1 MSNTEKSQFLLLFRS
16 PQAGPD
22 PTPEEMQQIFG
33 KWMAWLKALKAK
45 GQYVG
50 GDRLDDAGKVVR
62 SPRGASVTDGPYAE
76 AKEAVGGYIIVSADT
91 LAQAVE
97 IAKGCPGLDYEGIV
111 EVRPI
116 EKLPPI

>member
-1 MSNTEKSQFLLLFRS
+1 MSNPEKPQFLLIFRS

-33 KWMAWLKALKAK
+33 KWMAWMKGMKAK

-50 GDRLDDAGKVVR
+50 GDRLDESGKVLR
-62 SPRGASVTDGPYAE
+62 PRGSSVTDGPYAE
-76 AKEAVGGYIIVSADT
+76 AKETVGGYIIVSADT
-91 LAQAVE
+91 LAQAAE
-97 IAKGCPGLDYEGIV
+97 IAKGCPGLEGETIV